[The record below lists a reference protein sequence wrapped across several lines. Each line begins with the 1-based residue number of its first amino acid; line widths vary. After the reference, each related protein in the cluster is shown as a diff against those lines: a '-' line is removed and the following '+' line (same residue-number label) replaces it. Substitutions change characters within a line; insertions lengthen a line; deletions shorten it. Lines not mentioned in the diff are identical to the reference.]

1 MGNFKIYTQGSDKFI
16 ESLSFPRFKGKITFG
31 ALSDI
36 EDINLIDKNASVGDV
51 ARVMREAG
59 EYIINNSKQQQ

>member
-1 MGNFKIYTQGSDKFI
+1 MSNFKIYSQGSDKFI

-36 EDINLIDKNASVGDV
+36 EDIELIDNNASVGDV

-59 EYIINNSKQQQ
+59 EFILKNSKK

>member
-1 MGNFKIYTQGSDKFI
+1 MSNFKIYTQGSDKFI
-16 ESLSFPRFKGKITFG
+16 ESLSFPRFKGRITFG

-36 EDINLIDKNASVGDV
+36 EDIELIDKDASVGDM

-59 EYIINNSKQQQ
+59 EFIVKQSKK

>member
-1 MGNFKIYTQGSDKFI
+1 MGNFKIYTEGSDKFI
-16 ESLSFPRFKGKITFG
+16 ESLSFPRFKGQITFG

-36 EDINLIDKNASVGDV
+36 EDIELIDKDASVGDV

-59 EYIINNSKQQQ
+59 EFIIKNTKK

>member
-1 MGNFKIYTQGSDKFI
+1 MSNFKIYTQGSDQFI

-31 ALSDI
+31 PLSDI

-59 EYIINNSKQQQ
+59 EFIIKNTKK

>member
-1 MGNFKIYTQGSDKFI
+1 MGNFRIYTQGSDKFI

-31 ALSDI
+31 TLSDI
-36 EDINLIDKNASVGDV
+36 EDIDLIDKNASVGDI

-59 EYIINNSKQQQ
+59 EYILNNTKQQ

>member
-1 MGNFKIYTQGSDKFI
+1 MSNFKIYTQGSDKFI

-31 ALSDI
+31 TLSDI
-36 EDINLIDKNASVGDV
+36 EDINLIDKNASVGDM

-59 EYIINNSKQQQ
+59 EYILNNTKQQ

>member
-1 MGNFKIYTQGSDKFI
+1 MSNFKIYTQGSDKFI

-36 EDINLIDKNASVGDV
+36 EDIELIDNNASVGDV

-59 EYIINNSKQQQ
+59 EFILKNSKK

>member
-1 MGNFKIYTQGSDKFI
+1 MSDFKIYTQGSDQFI

-31 ALSDI
+31 PLSDI
-36 EDINLIDKNASVGDV
+36 EDIDLIDKNASVGDM

-59 EYIINNSKQQQ
+59 EFIIKNTKK

>member
-1 MGNFKIYTQGSDKFI
+1 MGNFKIYEQGSDKFI

-36 EDINLIDKNASVGDV
+36 EDIDLIDKNASLGDI
-51 ARVMREAG
+51 ARIMREAG
-59 EYIINNSKQQQ
+59 EFILQNTKK

>member
-1 MGNFKIYTQGSDKFI
+1 MGNFKIYTQGSDQFI

-31 ALSDI
+31 PLNDI
-36 EDINLIDKNASVGDV
+36 EDINLIDKNASVGDM

-59 EYIINNSKQQQ
+59 EFIIKNTKK

>member
-1 MGNFKIYTQGSDKFI
+1 M
-16 ESLSFPRFKGKITFG
+16 GKITFG

-36 EDINLIDKNASVGDV
+36 EDIDLIDKNASVGDM

-59 EYIINNSKQQQ
+59 EFIIKNTKK